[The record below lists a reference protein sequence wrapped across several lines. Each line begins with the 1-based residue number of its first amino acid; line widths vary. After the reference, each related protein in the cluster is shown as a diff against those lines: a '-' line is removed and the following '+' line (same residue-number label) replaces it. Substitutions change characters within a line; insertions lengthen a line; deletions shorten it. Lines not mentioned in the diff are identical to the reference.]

1 MLPLCFWIIYYA
13 LYSWFT
19 VVNKETILDQD
30 NQHKIYILPLL
41 DQEERDNYFY
51 WIGKHLEY
59 YCKGLGFEITFAN
72 DYTGPATMIITAS
85 GVKELYPKVYELID
99 NAPKIDDWKFE
110 ALKRPSKEVDSDLES
125 PYEFGPFK
133 IKIADLSFQ
142 PVKYIKSTGKIII
155 HIYSNASLRR
165 ARQRPGSPTK
175 LGRSNPINN
184 KDLKTAMTYI
194 LEDLLGEELL
204 YAKIKNFKFY
214 RNNRNRGI
222 TYKLIHL
229 KNYSDMIN
237 KN

>member
-41 DQEERDNYFY
+41 DIEERDNYFY
-51 WIGKHLEY
+51 WLGKHLEY

-72 DYTGPATMIITAS
+72 DYTGPAIMIITAS

-110 ALKRPSKEVDSDLES
+110 ALKRPSKEVDSDHES
-125 PYEFGPFK
+125 PYEFGSFK

-142 PVKYIKSTGKIII
+142 PVKYIKSTGKIYI
-155 HIYSNASLRR
+155 HIYLDKPRSLR
-165 ARQRPGSPTK
+165 AK
-175 LGRSNPINN
+175 RSNPINN

-204 YAKIKNFKFY
+204 YAKIKKFKFY
-214 RNNRNRGI
+214 KNNYNRGI
-222 TYKLIHL
+222 TYKLTHL
-229 KNYSDMIN
+229 KTYLEMIN
-237 KN
+237 QN